1 LNFPNTF
8 RILSEL
14 SELSERKI
22 LLNVNKIFVSP
33 FCTPYP
39 ARERKKGKRKK
50 FKNKKNK

>member
-14 SELSERKI
+14 SEFSERKI

-33 FCTPYP
+33 FCTPHP
-39 ARERKKGKRKK
+39 AREREKGKKEK
-50 FKNKKNK
+50 FQNQKLK